1 MTAKKAKF
9 IFWKNLVV
17 VNLILILLMF
27 FILWNFNEFDCHELL
42 PTTGIGQG
50 ISYILAALCEIGTNY
65 FILTLLIFSLA
76 AFNYNRIR
84 IIQKSSMSHDMH
96 EK

>member
-1 MTAKKAKF
+1 
-9 IFWKNLVV
+9 
-17 VNLILILLMF
+17 
-27 FILWNFNEFDCHELL
+27 
-42 PTTGIGQG
+42 QG
-50 ISYILAALCEIGTNY
+50 ISYILAALCEIGTKY